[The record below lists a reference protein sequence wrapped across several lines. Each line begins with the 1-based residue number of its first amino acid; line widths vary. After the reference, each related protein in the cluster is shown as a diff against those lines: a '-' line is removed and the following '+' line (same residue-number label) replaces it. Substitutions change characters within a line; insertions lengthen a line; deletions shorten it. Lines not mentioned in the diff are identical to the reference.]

1 MATYNIGGCDAL
13 RQKILYKDRKLGKR
27 GFHESGMPG
36 WASGKANL
44 ILVPI
49 FSGMDGMVLYSIFD
63 ECLTQSAAMG
73 IIMALGVAVVL
84 NVLPLVIAKFL
95 HAAFDKTAKHASAMA
110 GIFLAGF
117 ILIYGGTVYL
127 RFAYS
132 DMYGQENQSTTLEN
146 TVSNEE
152 AVDSEEDMLSDNKK
166 GTAVVLLLSISPL
179 ITSLLGFG
187 IAYVSDDE
195 TRKKVEYLEIEKIE
209 IEEKISDTQA
219 AIVQMEHVLKEET
232 EKDLAIDAASMNA
245 AVEEIFTRC
254 DILKAL
260 ARLYLAEYLKNPSAT
275 SRISQEMRVQM
286 EEDPSQ
292 AATELPDEMGT
303 VTTNEPEEEEAE
315 EEWQVV

>member
-1 MATYNIGGCDAL
+1 MATYNIDGCDAL
-13 RQKILYKDRKLGKR
+13 KQKVKYEERTHERKK
-27 GFHESGMPG
+27 FHETGMP
-36 WASGKANL
+36 WWTSGRANL
-44 ILVPI
+44 ILIPI
-49 FSGMDGMVLYSIFD
+49 FSAMDGMVLYSIFD

-73 IIMALGVAVVL
+73 IIMAMGVAVVL

-95 HAAFDKTAKHASAMA
+95 HAVFDKTAKHANVMVS
-110 GIFLAGF
+110 IFLAGF

-152 AVDSEEDMLSDNKK
+152 SVTTEKDSVADNAK
-166 GTAVVLLLSISPL
+166 GIAVVVLLSISPL

-187 IAYVSDDE
+187 IAYVGDDE

-219 AIVQMEHVLKEET
+219 AIKQLEYVVNEEI
-232 EKDLAIDAASMNA
+232 EKDLELDAEAMNA
-245 AVEEIFTRC
+245 VIGETITRC
-254 DILKAL
+254 NVLKAL

-275 SRISQEMRVQM
+275 SKISQEMRVQTK
-286 EEDPSQ
+286 ENPSQ
-292 AATELPDEMGT
+292 AVTELPGEMRA
-303 VTTNEPEEEEAE
+303 VTTNEPEAE
-315 EEWQVV
+315 DWQVV